1 MMRQL
6 EFRRLGVRDYAVTAD
21 EMRTWTQARRPDTPD
36 EIWFLEHEPV
46 YTQGVSCSEPVRE
59 GASDIPLVKSDRGG
73 QITYHG
79 PGQLVAYLLLDLRR
93 LGLGVRQLVSMI
105 EASIIELLDQF
116 GLTAVARPGAP
127 GVYVDGEKIAA
138 LGLRVRS
145 GCCYHGLSLN
155 VDMELKPFSRIN
167 PCGFVG
173 LGVTSMKEQGLSV
186 QVDEAADALERIL
199 EARLSGKKTDL
210 Y

>member
-6 EFRRLGVRDYAVTAD
+6 EFRRLGVRDYVVTAD
-21 EMRTWTQARRPDTPD
+21 EMRTWTQVRRPDTPD

-186 QVDEAADALERIL
+186 QVDEVADALERIL
-199 EARLSGKKTDL
+199 DARLSGKKTDL

>member
-6 EFRRLGVRDYAVTAD
+6 EFRRLGVRDYVVTAD
-21 EMRTWTQARRPDTPD
+21 EMRTWTQARGPDTPD

-186 QVDEAADALERIL
+186 QVDEVANALERIL

>member
-1 MMRQL
+1 MRQL
-6 EFRRLGVRDYAVTAD
+6 EFRRLGVRDYVVTAD
-21 EMRTWTQARRPDTPD
+21 EMRTWTQARGPDTPD

-79 PGQLVAYLLLDLRR
+79 PGQLIAYLLLDLRR

>member
-6 EFRRLGVRDYAVTAD
+6 EFRRLGVRDYVVTAG
-21 EMRTWTQARRPDTPD
+21 EMRTWTQARGPDTPD

-116 GLTAVARPGAP
+116 GLTAEARPGAP

-199 EARLSGKKTDL
+199 EARLSRKKTDL

>member
-6 EFRRLGVRDYAVTAD
+6 EFRRLGVRDYVVTAD
-21 EMRTWTQARRPDTPD
+21 EMRTWTQARGPDTPD

>member
-1 MMRQL
+1 MMPQL
-6 EFRRLGVRDYAVTAD
+6 EFRRLGVRDYAITAE
-21 EMRTWTQARRPDTPD
+21 EMRTWTQTRTPDTAD
-36 EIWFLEHEPV
+36 EIWFLEHERV
-46 YTQGVSCSEPVRE
+46 YTQGVSCRESVRE
-59 GASDIPLVKSDRGG
+59 GAPDIPLVKSDRGG

-93 LGLGVRQLVSMI
+93 LGLGVRQVVSLI
-105 EASIIELLDQF
+105 EASVIELLGGY
-116 GLTAVARPGAP
+116 GLTAVVRPGAP

-155 VDMELKPFSRIN
+155 VDMELEPFSRIN
-167 PCGFVG
+167 PCGFAG

-199 EARLSGKKTDL
+199 EARLSGKKTHLD
-210 Y
+210 

>member
-186 QVDEAADALERIL
+186 QVDEVADALERIL
-199 EARLSGKKTDL
+199 DARLSGKKTDL

>member
-6 EFRRLGVRDYAVTAD
+6 EFRRLGVRDYVVTAD
-21 EMRTWTQARRPDTPD
+21 EMRTWTQARGPDTPD

-79 PGQLVAYLLLDLRR
+79 PGQLIAYLLLDLRR
-93 LGLGVRQLVSMI
+93 LGFGVRQLVSLI
-105 EASIIELLDQF
+105 EASVIELLGQY
-116 GLTAVARPGAP
+116 GLTAVVRPGAP

-155 VDMELKPFSRIN
+155 VDLELEPFSRIN
-167 PCGFVG
+167 PCGFAG

-199 EARLSGKKTDL
+199 EARLLGKKTHFG
-210 Y
+210 

>member
-6 EFRRLGVRDYAVTAD
+6 EFRRLGVRDYVVTAG
-21 EMRTWTQARRPDTPD
+21 EMRTWTQARGPDTPD

-93 LGLGVRQLVSMI
+93 LGLGVRQLVSTI

-155 VDMELKPFSRIN
+155 IDMELKPFSRIN

>member
-6 EFRRLGVRDYAVTAD
+6 EFRRLGVRDYVVTAD
-21 EMRTWTQARRPDTPD
+21 EMRTWTQARGPDTPD

-173 LGVTSMKEQGLSV
+173 LDVTSMKEQGLSV

>member
-6 EFRRLGVRDYAVTAD
+6 EFRRLGVRDYVVTAD
-21 EMRTWTQARRPDTPD
+21 EMRTWTQARGPDTPD

-93 LGLGVRQLVSMI
+93 LGLGVRQLVSTI

>member
-6 EFRRLGVRDYAVTAD
+6 EFRRLGVRDYVVTAD
-21 EMRTWTQARRPDTPD
+21 EMRTWTQARGPDTPD

-155 VDMELKPFSRIN
+155 VDMELRPFSRIN